1 MGDVPPHPGAG
12 RRCPALRG
20 GAPAEPLG
28 ARLLAP
34 AGIGVQRA
42 ALDGLVDQRD
52 ELAVLV
58 GALRFVAGGDGRLE
72 AAEGRLD
79 LRRVVAVLEPLPLRA
94 LIALDLG
101 LDVGHACERRGTTA
115 AGAYYSAP

>member
-20 GAPAEPLG
+20 GAPAQPLG

-34 AGIGVQRA
+34 AGVGVQRA

-58 GALRFVAGGDGRLE
+58 RDLLLVTGGHGSLE
-72 AAEGRLD
+72 PPEVRLD
-79 LRRVVAVLEPLPLRA
+79 LRRVMAVLEALALRA
-94 LIALDLG
+94 MVALDL
-101 LDVGHACERRGTTA
+101 
-115 AGAYYSAP
+115 